1 MHIWTVEYITF
12 SEQVDL
18 QATSK
23 VRLFRKDGNFQA
35 SAKSKAFVSLFGNKT
50 FSNSCLSQFSA
61 GNDSTISHSPKQYQ
75 QAGSL
80 NNNHLP
86 NPSSDNNSLNSSLK
100 KSSPINIHIEVD
112 IDPPKDQQKLSPEE
126 LQRLGLPPN
135 HVHYDNI
142 NKPHVEELLAPS
154 DIKVTYSETELE
166 EKPEVQDLKDRI
178 IETEAYENYQN
189 YNEAI
194 FGNSEAAASP
204 EPPRALP
211 SQEEGLVPP
220 PQHHNGDISDRVPPS
235 EVTYEDKL
243 FSLEAMCDLNCGPG
257 SCLLER
263 LEEDSLRKRCLC
275 PMGKTGEKCAFGK
288 KEHSMIFS
296 PKVE

>member
-1 MHIWTVEYITF
+1 M
-12 SEQVDL
+12 
-18 QATSK
+18 
-23 VRLFRKDGNFQA
+23 
-35 SAKSKAFVSLFGNKT
+35 
-50 FSNSCLSQFSA
+50 
-61 GNDSTISHSPKQYQ
+61 ISSIQGSRQKQYQ

-86 NPSSDNNSLNSSLK
+86 NPSSDNNSLNSSSSLK

-135 HVHYDNI
+135 HVHYENI

-154 DIKVTYSETELE
+154 DIKVTYSETEEFEPE
-166 EKPEVQDLKDRI
+166 EPQAAGLKDRI

-189 YNEAI
+189 YNEVI
-194 FGNSEAAASP
+194 FGNAIEGSESSP

-211 SQEEGLVPP
+211 SKEGLL
-220 PQHHNGDISDRVPPS
+220 PQMHHNGDISDRVPPS

-288 KEHSMIFS
+288 NIAACSSMIFS
-296 PKVE
+296 QRVA